1 MLFEFI
7 YVFDLPKVT
16 HLKVP
21 FLWQVNS
28 RRYYQQHRRRNWLVA
43 DWLVSLCRW
52 SESTCRPGRR
62 WKRPGSTRQ
71 RQVGRVAISM
81 GRNNLWI
88 KLYMW
93 AVTGCNRRVIN
104 DVMKATLWQ
113 QIAENVEILISSLPF
128 FGSWF
133 VTSFKIH
140 FECWSIFQV
149 ALD

>member
-1 MLFEFI
+1 MHSLHQRKRFLNLVSSNVCIQTEIHIENSGLHQVFFAMSQIVPWNCWSVSCKNENELWSLCSLEFI

-71 RQVGRVAISM
+71 RQVGRVAIWM

-88 KLYMW
+88 
-93 AVTGCNRRVIN
+93 
-104 DVMKATLWQ
+104 
-113 QIAENVEILISSLPF
+113 
-128 FGSWF
+128 
-133 VTSFKIH
+133 
-140 FECWSIFQV
+140 
-149 ALD
+149 

>member
-16 HLKVP
+16 YLKIP
-21 FLWQVNS
+21 FLWQVNWCRYCQQC
-28 RRYYQQHRRRNWLVA
+28 RRLNWLVA
-43 DWLVSLCRW
+43 DWLASRHKW
-52 SESTCRPGRR
+52 RESTCRPGRR
-62 WKRPGSTRQ
+62 KKLPGSTRQ
-71 RQVGRVAISM
+71 RQVGRVAIWM
-81 GRNNLWI
+81 GKNHLWI

-93 AVTGCNRRVIN
+93 AVAGCNRRVIN

-113 QIAENVEILISSLPF
+113 QIAENVEKLIFSLPF

>member
-7 YVFDLPKVT
+7 YDFDLPKVT

-21 FLWQVNS
+21 FLSQVNL
-28 RRYYQQHRRRNWLVA
+28 RHYYQQHRRRNWSAAVGPA
-43 DWLVSLCRW
+43 SRRRW

-113 QIAENVEILISSLPF
+113 QIAENIEKLICSLPF

-140 FECWSIFQV
+140 FECGSIFQV
-149 ALD
+149 TLE